1 MRSLTNETR
10 PGLSGKALVEF
21 LKCRWPDGMPSSVS
35 DRRACPFTNPALRT
49 LHPIHNFFLRV
60 ALSGQLFLGKSI
72 S

>member
-10 PGLSGKALVEF
+10 PGLSGKALAEF
-21 LKCRWPDGMPSSVS
+21 LKCRWPDGMPSSTS